1 MQKHERKPYV
11 KGNVYKVTKFM
22 IRLSILSDDCN
33 LNFRYVRTGIKFV
46 KFRNTRERITKLR
59 IYDNTNTVTRIR
71 LSMANI
77 SFAILFHLLTP
88 SIILFSNSGGWMKQ
102 ISKDSFDILTV
113 VVSSICTL
121 LHYILW
127 NIKKLMRL

>member
-1 MQKHERKPYV
+1 
-11 KGNVYKVTKFM
+11 M

-46 KFRNTRERITKLR
+46 KFRNTRERITKLQ

-88 SIILFSNSGGWMKQ
+88 SIILFSNSGG
-102 ISKDSFDILTV
+102 
-113 VVSSICTL
+113 
-121 LHYILW
+121 
-127 NIKKLMRL
+127 